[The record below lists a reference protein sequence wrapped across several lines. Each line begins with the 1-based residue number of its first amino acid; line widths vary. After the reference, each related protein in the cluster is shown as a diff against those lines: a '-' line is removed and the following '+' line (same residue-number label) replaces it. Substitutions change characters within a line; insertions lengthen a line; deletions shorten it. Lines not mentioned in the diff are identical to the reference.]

1 MLECLIW
8 RREDSSGLYLTSF
21 FEYLKGCTV
30 EERLDVV
37 GLGLASAKEWNF
49 QGGILWLDIS
59 HSFPKME
66 LAAQK
71 KV

>member
-1 MLECLIW
+1 M
-8 RREDSSGLYLTSF
+8 
-21 FEYLKGCTV
+21 

-49 QGGILWLDIS
+49 QGGRLWLDIS
-59 HSFPKME
+59 HCFPKME